1 MVSNIILVDSSYTS
15 FYRFFATL
23 RWFSFSNKE
32 IYSKYK
38 DDPSYDWSMEPLFID
53 KYKKMYLDSIKNLVS
68 PTVFNSSII
77 IFCLDSPQST
87 LWRHE
92 FSTCYKG
99 NRVDMSE
106 KYNIRPTFN
115 LTYNEL
121 IPNLVKEN
129 NNIFMIKQPRME
141 ADDIIALG
149 VRYIKNKKP
158 NYNVYLVSGD
168 NDFLQLG
175 YNNLYFADYKKKELF
190 QLSKEESKEA
200 LKQKIINGDCS
211 DNIPSIF
218 IKEDKISNKRRK
230 LIRED
235 DNELMAYLK
244 EYNEA
249 YSIYRNNKKLIDFK
263 NIPKDL
269 RPPVYKIIK
278 KIILNK

>member
-23 RWFSFSNKE
+23 RWLSFTNKE
-32 IYSKYK
+32 LYSKYK
-38 DDPSYDWSMEPLFID
+38 DDHYDWSMEPIFID

-115 LTYNEL
+115 ITYNEL

-129 NNIFMIKQPRME
+129 SNIFMISQPRME

-149 VRYIKNKKP
+149 VRYIKNKQP
-158 NYNVYLVSGD
+158 NYKVYLVSGD

-190 QLSKEESKEA
+190 QLSKDEA
-200 LKQKIINGDCS
+200 KDALRQKIINGDCS

-218 IKEDKISNKRRK
+218 KDKISNKRRK
-230 LIRED
+230 LVRED
-235 DNELMAYLK
+235 KNELNEYLTENKNAY
-244 EYNEA
+244 N
-249 YSIYRNNKKLIDFK
+249 IYRNNKQLIDFK
-263 NIPKDL
+263 NIPKDM

-278 KIILNK
+278 TLLNKK